1 MHEGTEDT
9 ANPGFEQ
16 LLGELRPKL
25 HRYCARMTGSVVDGE
40 DVLQEALLKAV
51 EALPRTGRLDNP
63 EGWMFRIAHN
73 AAYDFLRRRARLQ
86 AVQSDEDIETMAVN
100 QNEVSDRE
108 AAAASLRT
116 FMRLSVSQRSSVIL
130 RDVLGYSIEEIVEIL
145 GGSIPAIKGSLQR
158 GRTQLR
164 ALAAESDEA
173 PLPALAEAD
182 RARLASYIE
191 RFNLRD
197 FDAIRDMLADDV
209 RLELVNRLRLK
220 GRQPVG
226 VYYHR
231 YAEAPVNWRC
241 VPGLVDGRPA
251 ILMLDPNDADGRPA
265 FFILL
270 DWADGKVAGIRDFM
284 FARYA
289 MEGAEIS
296 LGQASVVLRV

>member
-1 MHEGTEDT
+1 MHEGTT
-9 ANPGFEQ
+9 KATFEQ
-16 LLGELRPKL
+16 LLHELRPKL
-25 HRYCARMTGSVVDGE
+25 HRYCARMTGSVIDGE
-40 DVLQEALLKAV
+40 DVVQEALLKAV

-63 EGWMFRIAHN
+63 EGWVFRIAHN
-73 AAYDFLRRRARLQ
+73 AAQDFLRRRARQ
-86 AVQSDEDIETMAVN
+86 RAMQSNEDVETMAVN
-100 QNEVSDRE
+100 QNDVSDRQ

-116 FMRLSVSQRSSVIL
+116 FMRLPASQRSSVIL

-145 GGSIPAIKGSLQR
+145 GGTIPAIKGTLQR
-158 GRTQLR
+158 GRIQLR
-164 ALAAESDEA
+164 ALAEEPDEA
-173 PLPALAEAD
+173 PLPALAETD
-182 RARLASYIE
+182 RLRLASYID

-220 GRQPVG
+220 GRQPVS

-270 DWADGKVAGIRDFM
+270 DWAGGKVAGIRDFM

-296 LGQASVVLRV
+296 LGQE

>member
-1 MHEGTEDT
+1 VHEGTEDT
-9 ANPGFEQ
+9 AKAAFEQ
-16 LLGELRPKL
+16 LLHELRPKL
-25 HRYCARMTGSVVDGE
+25 HRYCARMTGSVIDGE
-40 DVLQEALLKAV
+40 DVVQEALLKAV

-63 EGWMFRIAHN
+63 EGWVFRIAHN
-73 AAYDFLRRRARLQ
+73 AAHDFLRRRARRR
-86 AVQSDEDIETMAVN
+86 AMQSNEDVETMAVN
-100 QNEVSDRE
+100 QNDVFDRQ

-116 FMRLSVSQRSSVIL
+116 FMRLPASQRSSVIL

-145 GGSIPAIKGSLQR
+145 GGTIPAIKGTLQR
-158 GRTQLR
+158 GRLQLR
-164 ALAAESDEA
+164 ALADEPDEA

-182 RARLASYIE
+182 RLRLAIYID

-220 GRQPVG
+220 GREPVG
-226 VYYHR
+226 LYYHR

-296 LGQASVVLRV
+296 LGQE

>member
-1 MHEGTEDT
+1 MHEGTEDI
-9 ANPGFEQ
+9 AKAAFEQ
-16 LLGELRPKL
+16 LLHQLRPKL
-25 HRYCARMTGSVVDGE
+25 HRYCARMTGSVIDGE
-40 DVLQEALLKAV
+40 DVVQEALLKAV

-63 EGWMFRIAHN
+63 EGWVFRIAHN
-73 AAYDFLRRRARLQ
+73 AAQDFLRRRARRRAML
-86 AVQSDEDIETMAVN
+86 SNEDVETMAVN
-100 QNEVSDRE
+100 QNDVSDRQ

-116 FMRLSVSQRSSVIL
+116 FMRLPASQRSSVIL

-145 GGSIPAIKGSLQR
+145 GGTIPAIKGTLQR
-158 GRTQLR
+158 GRIQLR
-164 ALAAESDEA
+164 ALAEEPDEA
-173 PLPALAEAD
+173 PLPALAETD
-182 RARLASYIE
+182 RLRLAIYID

-251 ILMLDPNDADGRPA
+251 ILMLDPDDADGRPA

-289 MEGAEIS
+289 MDGAEIS
-296 LGQASVVLRV
+296 LGQE

>member
-1 MHEGTEDT
+1 MHDGTVDT
-9 ANPGFEQ
+9 AKAAFGQ
-16 LLGELRPKL
+16 LLHELRPKL
-25 HRYCARMTGSVVDGE
+25 HRYCTRMTGSVIDGE

-63 EGWMFRIAHN
+63 EGWVFRIAHN
-73 AAYDFLRRRARLQ
+73 AAQDFLRRRARRRSLQ
-86 AVQSDEDIETMAVN
+86 SNEDVETMAVN
-100 QNEVSDRE
+100 QNDVSDRQ

-116 FMRLSVSQRSSVIL
+116 FMRLPASQRSSVIL

-145 GGSIPAIKGSLQR
+145 GGTIPAIKGTLQR
-158 GRTQLR
+158 GRIQLR
-164 ALAAESDEA
+164 ALAEERDEA
-173 PLPALAEAD
+173 PLPTLAEAD
-182 RARLASYIE
+182 RLRLASYID

-289 MEGAEIS
+289 IEAAEIS
-296 LGQASVVLRV
+296 LGQE

>member
-1 MHEGTEDT
+1 MQEGTEDT
-9 ANPGFEQ
+9 AKAEFEQ
-16 LLGELRPKL
+16 RLAELRPKL
-25 HRYCARMTGSVVDGE
+25 HRYCARMTGSVIDGE
-40 DVLQEALLKAV
+40 DVVQEALLKAI

-63 EGWMFRIAHN
+63 EGWVFRIAHN
-73 AAYDFLRRRARLQ
+73 AAQDFLRRRARRR
-86 AVQSDEDIETMAVN
+86 AMQSNEDVETMAVN
-100 QNEVSDRE
+100 QNDVSDRQ

-116 FMRLSVSQRSSVIL
+116 FMRLPASQRSSVIL
-130 RDVLGYSIEEIVEIL
+130 RDVLGYSIEEIREIL
-145 GGSIPAIKGSLQR
+145 GGTIPAIKGTLQR
-158 GRTQLR
+158 GRIQLR
-164 ALAAESDEA
+164 ALAEEPDEA
-173 PLPALAEAD
+173 PMPALTEAD
-182 RARLASYIE
+182 RRRLASYID

-209 RLELVNRLRLK
+209 RLELVNRVRLK

-251 ILMLDPNDADGRPA
+251 ILMLDPNDGDGRPA

-270 DWADGKVAGIRDFM
+270 DWAEGKVAGIRDFM

-296 LGQASVVLRV
+296 VAEG

>member
-1 MHEGTEDT
+1 VHEGIEDT
-9 ANPGFEQ
+9 ANAAFEQ
-16 LLGELRPKL
+16 LLHQLRPKL
-25 HRYCARMTGSVVDGE
+25 HRYCARMTGSVIDGE
-40 DVLQEALLKAV
+40 DVVQEALLKAV

-63 EGWMFRIAHN
+63 EGWVFRIAHN
-73 AAYDFLRRRARLQ
+73 AAQDFLRRRTRRRALQ
-86 AVQSDEDIETMAVN
+86 SNEDVETMAVN
-100 QNEVSDRE
+100 DNDVSDRQ

-116 FMRLSVSQRSSVIL
+116 FMRLPASQRSSVIL

-145 GGSIPAIKGSLQR
+145 GGTIPAIKGTLQR
-158 GRTQLR
+158 GRLQLR
-164 ALAAESDEA
+164 ALAEEPDEA

-182 RARLASYIE
+182 RLRLASYID

-220 GRQPVG
+220 GREPVG
-226 VYYHR
+226 LYYHR
-231 YAEAPVNWRC
+231 YAEAPINWRC
-241 VPGLVDGRPA
+241 LPGLVDGEPA

-296 LGQASVVLRV
+296 LGAE

>member
-1 MHEGTEDT
+1 VHEGTEDI
-9 ANPGFEQ
+9 AKAAFEQ
-16 LLGELRPKL
+16 LLHQLRPKL
-25 HRYCARMTGSVVDGE
+25 HRYCARMTGSVIDGE
-40 DVLQEALLKAV
+40 DVVQEALLKAV

-63 EGWMFRIAHN
+63 EGWVFRIAHN
-73 AAYDFLRRRARLQ
+73 AAQDFLRRRARRRAML
-86 AVQSDEDIETMAVN
+86 SNEDVETRAVN
-100 QNEVSDRE
+100 QNDVSDRQ

-116 FMRLSVSQRSSVIL
+116 FMRLPASQRSSVIL

-145 GGSIPAIKGSLQR
+145 GGTIPAIKGTLQR
-158 GRTQLR
+158 GRIQLR
-164 ALAAESDEA
+164 ALAEEPDEA
-173 PLPALAEAD
+173 PLPALAEID
-182 RARLASYIE
+182 RLRLAIYID

-289 MEGAEIS
+289 MDGAEIS
-296 LGQASVVLRV
+296 LGQE

>member
-1 MHEGTEDT
+1 MHEGTEDI
-9 ANPGFEQ
+9 AKAAFEQ
-16 LLGELRPKL
+16 LLHQLRPKL
-25 HRYCARMTGSVVDGE
+25 HRYCARMTGSVIDGE
-40 DVLQEALLKAV
+40 DVVQEALLKAV

-63 EGWMFRIAHN
+63 EGWVFRIAHN
-73 AAYDFLRRRARLQ
+73 AAQDFLRRRARRRAML
-86 AVQSDEDIETMAVN
+86 SNEDVETMAVN
-100 QNEVSDRE
+100 QNDVSDRQ

-116 FMRLSVSQRSSVIL
+116 FMRLPASQRSSVIL

-145 GGSIPAIKGSLQR
+145 GGTIPAIKGTLQR
-158 GRTQLR
+158 GRIQLR
-164 ALAAESDEA
+164 ALAEEPDEA
-173 PLPALAEAD
+173 PLPALAETD
-182 RARLASYIE
+182 RLRLAIYID

-289 MEGAEIS
+289 MDGAEIS
-296 LGQASVVLRV
+296 LGQE

>member
-1 MHEGTEDT
+1 MHEGIEDT
-9 ANPGFEQ
+9 ANAAFEQ
-16 LLGELRPKL
+16 LLHQLRPKL
-25 HRYCARMTGSVVDGE
+25 HRYCARMTGSVIDGE
-40 DVLQEALLKAV
+40 DVVQEALLKAV

-63 EGWMFRIAHN
+63 EGWVFRIAHN
-73 AAYDFLRRRARLQ
+73 AAQDFLRRRTRRRALQ
-86 AVQSDEDIETMAVN
+86 SNEDVETMAVN
-100 QNEVSDRE
+100 DNDVSDRQ

-116 FMRLSVSQRSSVIL
+116 FMRLPASQRSSVIL

-145 GGSIPAIKGSLQR
+145 GGTIPAIKGTLQR
-158 GRTQLR
+158 GRLQLR
-164 ALAAESDEA
+164 ALADEPDEA

-182 RARLASYIE
+182 RLRLAIYID

-220 GRQPVG
+220 GREPVG
-226 VYYHR
+226 LYYHR
-231 YAEAPVNWRC
+231 YAEAPINWRC
-241 VPGLVDGRPA
+241 LPGLVDGEPA

-289 MEGAEIS
+289 MDGAEIS
-296 LGQASVVLRV
+296 LGAA

>member
-1 MHEGTEDT
+1 VHEGTEDI
-9 ANPGFEQ
+9 AKAAFEQ
-16 LLGELRPKL
+16 LLHQLRPKL
-25 HRYCARMTGSVVDGE
+25 HRYCARMTGSVIDGE
-40 DVLQEALLKAV
+40 DVVQEALLKAV

-63 EGWMFRIAHN
+63 EGWVFRIAHN
-73 AAYDFLRRRARLQ
+73 AAQDFLRRRARRRAML
-86 AVQSDEDIETMAVN
+86 SNEDVETMAVN
-100 QNEVSDRE
+100 QNDVSDRQ

-116 FMRLSVSQRSSVIL
+116 FMRLPASQRSSVIL

-145 GGSIPAIKGSLQR
+145 GGTIPAIKGTLQR
-158 GRTQLR
+158 GRIQLR
-164 ALAAESDEA
+164 ALAEEPDEA
-173 PLPALAEAD
+173 PLPALAETD
-182 RARLASYIE
+182 RLRLAIYID

-289 MEGAEIS
+289 MDGAEIS
-296 LGQASVVLRV
+296 LGQE

>member
-1 MHEGTEDT
+1 VHEGTEDT
-9 ANPGFEQ
+9 AKAAFEQ
-16 LLGELRPKL
+16 VLTELRPKL
-25 HRYCARMTGSVVDGE
+25 HRYCARMTGSVIDGE

-63 EGWMFRIAHN
+63 EGWVFRIAHN
-73 AAYDFLRRRARLQ
+73 AAQDFLRRRARRRPM
-86 AVQSDEDIETMAVN
+86 QSNEDVETMAVN
-100 QNEVSDRE
+100 HNDVSDRQ
-108 AAAASLRT
+108 AAEASLRT
-116 FMRLSVSQRSSVIL
+116 FMRLPASQRSSVIL
-130 RDVLGYSIEEIVEIL
+130 RDVLGYSIEEIVQIL
-145 GGSIPAIKGSLQR
+145 GGTIPAIKGTLQR
-158 GRTQLR
+158 GRIQLR
-164 ALAAESDEA
+164 ALAKEPDEA

-182 RARLASYIE
+182 RLRLASYID

-209 RLELVNRLRLK
+209 RLELVNRVRLK

-231 YAEAPVNWRC
+231 YAEAPVNWHC
-241 VPGLVDGRPA
+241 LPGLVDGRPA
-251 ILMLDPNDADGRPA
+251 ILMLDPNDADGQPS

-270 DWADGKVAGIRDFM
+270 DWADGKVVGIRDFM

-296 LGQASVVLRV
+296 FGPE

>member
-1 MHEGTEDT
+1 VHEGTEDI
-9 ANPGFEQ
+9 AKAAFEQ
-16 LLGELRPKL
+16 LLHQLRPKL
-25 HRYCARMTGSVVDGE
+25 HRYCARMTGSVIDGE
-40 DVLQEALLKAV
+40 DVVQEALLKAV

-63 EGWMFRIAHN
+63 EGWVFRIAHN
-73 AAYDFLRRRARLQ
+73 AAQDFLRRRARRRAML
-86 AVQSDEDIETMAVN
+86 SNEDVETMAVN
-100 QNEVSDRE
+100 QNDVSDRQ

-116 FMRLSVSQRSSVIL
+116 FMRLPASQRSSVIL

-145 GGSIPAIKGSLQR
+145 GGTIPAIKGTLQR
-158 GRTQLR
+158 GRIQLR
-164 ALAAESDEA
+164 ALAEEPDEA
-173 PLPALAEAD
+173 PLPALAEID
-182 RARLASYIE
+182 RLRLAIYID

-289 MEGAEIS
+289 MDGAEIS
-296 LGQASVVLRV
+296 LGQE

>member
-9 ANPGFEQ
+9 AKAAFEQ
-16 LLGELRPKL
+16 LLHELRPKL
-25 HRYCARMTGSVVDGE
+25 HRYCARMTGSVIDGE
-40 DVLQEALLKAV
+40 DVVQEALLKAV

-63 EGWMFRIAHN
+63 EGWVFRIAHN
-73 AAYDFLRRRARLQ
+73 AAQDFLRRRTRRRAM
-86 AVQSDEDIETMAVN
+86 QSNEDVETMAVN
-100 QNEVSDRE
+100 QNDVPDRQ

-116 FMRLSVSQRSSVIL
+116 FMRLPASQRSSVIL
-130 RDVLGYSIEEIVEIL
+130 RDVLGYSIEEIVAIL
-145 GGSIPAIKGSLQR
+145 GGTIPAIKGTLQR
-158 GRTQLR
+158 GRIQLR
-164 ALAAESDEA
+164 ALAEEPDEA

-182 RARLASYIE
+182 RLRLAIYID

-220 GRQPVG
+220 GRQAVG

-231 YAEAPVNWRC
+231 YAQAPVNWRC

-251 ILMLDPNDADGRPA
+251 ILMLDPNDADGGPA

-270 DWADGKVAGIRDFM
+270 DWVDGKVAGIRDFM

-289 MEGAEIS
+289 LEGAEIS
-296 LGQASVVLRV
+296 LGPE

>member
-1 MHEGTEDT
+1 VHEGIEDT
-9 ANPGFEQ
+9 ANAAFEQ
-16 LLGELRPKL
+16 LLHQLRPKL
-25 HRYCARMTGSVVDGE
+25 HRYCARMTGSVIDGE
-40 DVLQEALLKAV
+40 DVVQEALLKAV

-63 EGWMFRIAHN
+63 EGWVFRIAHN
-73 AAYDFLRRRARLQ
+73 AAQDFLRRRTRRRALQ
-86 AVQSDEDIETMAVN
+86 SNEDVETMAVN
-100 QNEVSDRE
+100 DNDVSDRQ

-116 FMRLSVSQRSSVIL
+116 FMRLPASQRSSVIL

-145 GGSIPAIKGSLQR
+145 GGTIPAIKGTLQR
-158 GRTQLR
+158 GRLQLR
-164 ALAAESDEA
+164 ALAEEPDEA

-182 RARLASYIE
+182 RLRLASYID

-220 GRQPVG
+220 GREPVG
-226 VYYHR
+226 LYYHR
-231 YAEAPVNWRC
+231 YAEAPINWRC
-241 VPGLVDGRPA
+241 LPGLVDGEPA

-296 LGQASVVLRV
+296 LGAG

>member
-1 MHEGTEDT
+1 MHEGTEDI
-9 ANPGFEQ
+9 AKAAFEQ
-16 LLGELRPKL
+16 LLHQLRPKL
-25 HRYCARMTGSVVDGE
+25 HRYCARMTGSVIDGE
-40 DVLQEALLKAV
+40 DVVQEALLKAV

-63 EGWMFRIAHN
+63 EGWVFRIAHN
-73 AAYDFLRRRARLQ
+73 AAQDFLRRRARRRAMLSNDD
-86 AVQSDEDIETMAVN
+86 VETMVVN
-100 QNEVSDRE
+100 QNDVSDRQ

-116 FMRLSVSQRSSVIL
+116 FMRLPASQRSSVIL

-145 GGSIPAIKGSLQR
+145 GGTIPAIKGTLQR
-158 GRTQLR
+158 GRIQLR
-164 ALAAESDEA
+164 ALAEEPDEA
-173 PLPALAEAD
+173 PLPALAETD
-182 RARLASYIE
+182 RLRLAIYID

-289 MEGAEIS
+289 MDGAEIS
-296 LGQASVVLRV
+296 LGQE